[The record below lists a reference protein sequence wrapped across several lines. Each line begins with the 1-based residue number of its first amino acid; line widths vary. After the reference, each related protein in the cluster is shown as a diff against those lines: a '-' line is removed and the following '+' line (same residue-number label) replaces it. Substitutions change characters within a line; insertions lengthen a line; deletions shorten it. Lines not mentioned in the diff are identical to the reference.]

1 MRDWIEDIR
10 TKTADMNRKD
20 TLSYIW
26 TYYWYHILIFL
37 SVLALIFIFIVH
49 YATYKKPEFTCV
61 MINQK
66 IDTPRDNWITKQF
79 AEEAGIKEKRI
90 NINSNYNFSY
100 GKVKLD
106 DVNESSYEKFF
117 LQWKNHELDAVIM
130 PESFYR
136 YCKKLGGEFRTLD
149 NWQGGTYETYIDKGK
164 FAAVV
169 IGKDQLTGEKLLLA
183 FPKTGKHEKASRM
196 FMKYISTKKG
206 GKAVEK
212 IING

>member
-10 TKTADMNRKD
+10 TKTAEMNRKD

-37 SVLALIFIFIVH
+37 SVFALIFIFIVH

-66 IDTPRDNWITKQF
+66 INTPRDNWITKRL
-79 AEEAGIKEKRI
+79 AEETGMKEKQI

-117 LQWKNHELDAVIM
+117 LQWKNHELDAVVM

-136 YCKKLGGEFRTLD
+136 YCKKLDGEFRTLD
-149 NWQGGTYETYIDKGK
+149 NWQGGTYETYIDGGK
-164 FAAVV
+164 FTAVV
-169 IGKDQLTGEKLLLA
+169 IGKDHLTDEKLLLA
-183 FPKTGKHEKASRM
+183 FPETGKHEKASRM
-196 FMKYISTKKG
+196 FMKYISSEKG
-206 GKAVEK
+206 GKVVEK